1 MRKARKTK
9 FPDIDRSTD
18 ARKGKKMGWLNFQP
32 LHVGRWQWPDQVIFW
47 TWRDAQREFFDSRRR
62 ERNGKRLVLATG
74 LALVIGSIIWMVI

>member
-47 TWRDAQREFFDSRRR
+47 TWRDAQREFFESKKRKRR
-62 ERNGKRLVLATG
+62 GKQVIVFAG
-74 LALVIGSIIWMVI
+74 LMMVIAVIRWAFI